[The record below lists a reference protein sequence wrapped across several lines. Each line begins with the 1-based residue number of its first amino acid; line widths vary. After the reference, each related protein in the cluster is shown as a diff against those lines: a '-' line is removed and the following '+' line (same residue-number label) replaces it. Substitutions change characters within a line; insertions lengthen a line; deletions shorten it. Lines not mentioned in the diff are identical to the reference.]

1 MESMTHL
8 IGEAALDDG
17 VTLVELQADGTVDGA
32 LTGGNGGSDELAFGA
47 EEVTVVENVAELDG
61 DELVTERADVT
72 IERKTLEIHVCDT
85 EDGSGGRL
93 VATTRLDT
101 DEAILD
107 DVDTSDAVLAGKR
120 VEDEEDLD
128 LVGVLLAAGV
138 DLDGE
143 TALELDRDLFGLTG
157 SILSVGGQL
166 PHVLGRGSVRVLKD
180 TSLV

>member
-1 MESMTHL
+1 MTHL
-8 IGEAALDDG
+8 IGKAALDDG
-17 VTLVELQADGTVDGA
+17 VTLVELQTNGAVDGA

-47 EEVTVVENVAELDG
+47 EEVTVVKNVAELDG
-61 DELVTERADVT
+61 DELITERADVT
-72 IERKTLEIHVCDT
+72 VECKTLKIHVCDT
-85 EDGSGGRL
+85 KDGSSGRL

-107 DVDTSDAVLAGKR
+107 DIDTSDAVLAGKR

-128 LVGVLLAAGV
+128 LVGVLLAASM

-143 TALELDRDLFGLTG
+143 TALELDGDLLSLSG
-157 SILSVGGQL
+157 SIFLRRRQL
-166 PHVLGRGSVRVLKD
+166 PHVLGRGGVRVLKD